1 MQEHAAVF
9 RDGPTLQAGVK
20 KMNDLY
26 KDLSDLKVIDYY
38 FVLRIYTNEPAHE
51 IMVLVTYAT
60 SEGQASLCIC
70 AVLPE
75 PLLLAHKVWT

>member
-38 FVLRIYTNEPAHE
+38 FVLRI
-51 IMVLVTYAT
+51 
-60 SEGQASLCIC
+60 
-70 AVLPE
+70 
-75 PLLLAHKVWT
+75 